1 MKKHKL
7 IQCLTLILIAAA
19 ARADDPEPRY
29 QMPPIEITA
38 TRAPREGFDL
48 PLATAVIADVGR
60 ARPGLSLAESLRPV
74 PWAVYRQP
82 PQPVPKVIDSA
93 CAA

>member
-29 QMPPIEITA
+29 QNAPHRNHGDA
-38 TRAPREGFDL
+38 RASRG
-48 PLATAVIADVGR
+48 I
-60 ARPGLSLAESLRPV
+60 
-74 PWAVYRQP
+74 
-82 PQPVPKVIDSA
+82 
-93 CAA
+93 